1 MVSSMS
7 FTGIP
12 SIADIFS
19 ITSSLHGIISN
30 NNGNAC
36 MFRNDIKA
44 KHACSKMFST
54 LFVKSLPGYFGYDVV
69 LNPSDGPP
77 ADDYN
82 SSASNNACVI
92 SLIAGLSVHLY
103 VLSVKSNFLIY
114 YQWHV
119 TQIIHLVKL

>member
-7 FTGIP
+7 FTGVL

-36 MFRNDIKA
+36 MFRNGIKA
-44 KHACSKMFST
+44 KHACSEMLST
-54 LFVKSLPGYFGYDVV
+54 FFVKPLPGYFGYDVA
-69 LNPSDGPP
+69 LNPSDGSP
-77 ADDYN
+77 ADEYN
-82 SSASNNACVI
+82 SSASNKACVI

-103 VLSVKSNFLIY
+103 VLSVKSNFPIY

-119 TQIIHLVKL
+119 AQMIDLGKL